1 MVCVF
6 EEGLWQAEV
15 GYVLLPVWLTWS
27 YVETVDIYT
36 LKRFLHPF
44 MRESEPAQ
52 VGGGVEL

>member
-1 MVCVF
+1 MAGRSRICHSS
-6 EEGLWQAEV
+6 GLAYLE
-15 GYVLLPVWLTWS
+15 

-36 LKRFLHPF
+36 FKRFLHPF